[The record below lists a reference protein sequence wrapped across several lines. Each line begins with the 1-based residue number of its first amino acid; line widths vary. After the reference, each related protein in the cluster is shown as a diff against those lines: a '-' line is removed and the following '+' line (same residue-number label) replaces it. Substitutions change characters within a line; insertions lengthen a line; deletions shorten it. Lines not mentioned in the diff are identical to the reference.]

1 MKRPIG
7 FSAQILLL
15 LISLCVLCISLVG
28 VVSYRITKNLN
39 TDLVMTNLRTL
50 TDSTYNLIESAINA
64 SIRNHLRAIAEQN
77 KKVMEMYYTR
87 VKAGELTEAAAKAE
101 IEKIFLSQVIGDT
114 GYTYVVDSTGIL
126 AIHPLLKGSDLS
138 RYAFIKEQIARKN
151 GYMEYSWK
159 NPSDLEPR
167 EKVLYMTYFDKWDA
181 IISISSYK
189 AEFTS
194 LVNNSDFKKNIL
206 ALVLGETGY
215 MYLMNS
221 RGELIVHPKL
231 EGTNIYNSVDSQGN
245 HFIQEIIKHK
255 NGTIIYPWKNPG
267 ESQQREKI
275 VIYKYFEP
283 MDWYLCSGV
292 YIDELI
298 QPIENLKNRLFV
310 ITFGILIFAI
320 CLSLVY
326 SKILLRPIN
335 NLIGATERVIDGHYD
350 VEIATDRGDEI
361 GRLTIIFNRMV
372 AQIRRYLAELHK
384 SNVELEAININLEK
398 KVEER
403 TRQLE
408 ALSNQDG
415 LTGIANRRKLDEYLR
430 HEFDLAARNAFSL
443 SLIIL
448 DIDFFKHFNDT
459 YGHPAGD
466 DCLKKVAQALS
477 DSLHRSSDFA
487 ARYGG
492 EEFVAILSNSS
503 HEAACTIGERIRA
516 NIQRLEIPHEASS
529 VAQRVTVSLGI
540 CTLDN
545 CKTTSLHDF
554 IILADELLYKA
565 KKNGR
570 NRIVEKHIR

>member
-7 FSAQILLL
+7 FSTQILLL

-28 VVSYRITKNLN
+28 VVSYRITKKLN

-50 TDSTYNLIESAINA
+50 TDSTYNLIDSAINA

-87 VKAGELTEAAAKAE
+87 VKAGELTETAAKAE
-101 IEKIFLSQVIGDT
+101 IEKIFLSQVIGET

-126 AIHPLLKGSDLS
+126 TIHPLLKGSDLS

-189 AEFTS
+189 SEFTS
-194 LVNNSDFKKNIL
+194 LVNVTDFKKNIL

-298 QPIENLKNRLFV
+298 QPIEKLKNRLV
-310 ITFGILIFAI
+310 IITLGVLIFAI

-335 NLIGATERVIDGHYD
+335 NLIGATEKVIDGHYD

-361 GRLTIIFNRMV
+361 GRLTTIFNMML

-430 HEFDLAARNAFSL
+430 HEFDLAARNAFPL

-448 DIDFFKHFNDT
+448 DIDFFKCFNDT